1 MGDINPFTSIGA
13 AVVDL
18 LTRHSTLFL
27 STGMAM
33 FRAFAVIVV
42 CWFGI
47 KTALSS
53 ADGGSTIQLS
63 NLVSLVLLIAFGY
76 TMLTYYAAPIPGIGR
91 SFTRLITDQTAWLAA
106 QIEITQ
112 VQTVSDRLNDILLGL
127 EKPLLFDLLHF
138 IGYLLVSLTVTAA
151 RVALVGVIAFGWV
164 ATGVG
169 VLLGPLF
176 IPFLI
181 LPTMEWLFWGWLR
194 ALLQYAYYQVVA
206 QAFVFVFG
214 TFLLNFLDVFPPPY
228 TVDRIFVG
236 GFHVVFLLM
245 AFTLGLL
252 KVPSVTNSY
261 FSGRSGESALP
272 RFLS

>member
-1 MGDINPFTSIGA
+1 MGDINPFSAIGA
-13 AVVDL
+13 AVIEL
-18 LTRHSTLFL
+18 LTRHSTLFVG
-27 STGMAM
+27 TGMNM

-53 ADGGSTIQLS
+53 ADGGSPIQLS

-76 TMLTYYAAPIPGIGR
+76 TMMTYYAAPIPGIGR
-91 SFTRLITDQTAWLAA
+91 SFTQLITDQTAWLSA

-112 VQTVSDRLNDILLGL
+112 VQALSDRLNEVFLGL
-127 EKPLLFDLLHF
+127 EKPYLFDVLH
-138 IGYLLVSLTVTAA
+138 IVWYLFVSFAVTLA
-151 RVALVGVIAFGWV
+151 RVVLLGVIGLGWV

-181 LPTMEWLFWGWLR
+181 VPTMEWMFWGWAR
-194 ALLQYAYYQVVA
+194 ALLQYSFYQVFA

-214 TFLLNFLDVFPPPY
+214 TFLLHMLDVFPPPY
-228 TVDRIFVG
+228 TVDRLLVG
-236 GFHVVFLLM
+236 GFYLASLFL
-245 AFTLGLL
+245 AFSYGLL
-252 KVPSVTNSY
+252 KVPSITNSY
-261 FSGRSGESALP
+261 FSGRSGEAAFPS
-272 RFLS
+272 FLG